1 MESLVEI
8 QMVILVKLNIVFCK
22 PTNMIKLL
30 VIFFTKINHFKHV
43 SGIHWNS
50 SRITI
55 LGTKVNWGLALS
67 IQDIY
72 WMNKITLKRSPVW
85 KSNGRSIYILCSQD
99 TSDGLS
105 NSYLKKILIKVFL
118 PKEYLESSCKRFCK
132 ISERIRCGKGG
143 ERIYIRIYIYIY
155 IYIYIC
161 IYSYFY
167 IIYIYIYACMLIC
180 GCVFV
185 NICIST

>member
-8 QMVILVKLNIVFCK
+8 QMVILVKLNIVFYK

-85 KSNGRSIYILCSQD
+85 KSNGRSIYILWRLWWFI
-99 TSDGLS
+99 SDGLS
-105 NSYLKKILIKVFL
+105 NSYLKKTLIKVFL
-118 PKEYLESSCKRFCK
+118 PKEYLEPSCKRFCK

-155 IYIYIC
+155 MLVCLYVDVYLWIY
-161 IYSYFY
+161 
-167 IIYIYIYACMLIC
+167 
-180 GCVFV
+180 V
-185 NICIST
+185 